1 MRRFL
6 AHLSTGVREGESVAV
21 VGHGSFLGSLWPALT
36 GRERADRLNNLD
48 GILLDATIGSNGEI
62 QVHSHHEISC
72 PYNVKPEI
80 DRCDPGDQQKI
91 AVLRKRMSRSNSRK
105 SRKTVRKTK
114 RSRRS
119 QQQQQGGGVNMPL
132 AYFQDG
138 AQMRGTE
145 GSETGVGLAGMSS
158 GFVREALT
166 QTGGK
171 RRTLRGGFSPSV
183 MGAFAAN
190 GARLLPLAAYMG
202 YKMYSNDSG
211 SSSSSSHHRR
221 TKKSKRSKKNN
232 RS

>member
-1 MRRFL
+1 
-6 AHLSTGVREGESVAV
+6 
-21 VGHGSFLGSLWPALT
+21 
-36 GRERADRLNNLD
+36 
-48 GILLDATIGSNGEI
+48 
-62 QVHSHHEISC
+62 
-72 PYNVKPEI
+72 
-80 DRCDPGDQQKI
+80 
-91 AVLRKRMSRSNSRK
+91 
-105 SRKTVRKTK
+105 
-114 RSRRS
+114 
-119 QQQQQGGGVNMPL
+119 MPL

-158 GFVREALT
+158 GFVREALI

-190 GARLLPLAAYMG
+190 GARLIPLAAYMG

-211 SSSSSSHHRR
+211 SHHRR